1 MSSNDDYIFRTID
14 KNQISLHDA
23 VVDAIRIT
31 ESRIELLF
39 ENGFYLLNASPD
51 TAVLSKSAKLVIS
64 NFEDIGNV
72 SCEWLKRFKSR
83 FGERIVGKETDIN
96 SIASKLE
103 SKKLRISI
111 VDELR
116 GYNHI
121 YLRGTVLPYK
131 KRGLSDT
138 IIMEIIG
145 PSEVEYL
152 WN

>member
-1 MSSNDDYIFRTID
+1 MDSNDFIFRTID
-14 KNQISLHDA
+14 DDQISLHDS

-31 ESRIELLF
+31 ENGIELLF

-51 TAVLSKSAKLVIS
+51 GVVLSKSAKLVIS
-64 NFEDIGNV
+64 NIEDIRNV
-72 SCEWLKRFKSR
+72 SCEWFKRFKSR
-83 FGERIVGKETDIN
+83 FGERIIGKETDIN

-103 SKKLRISI
+103 NKKLRISI

-131 KRGLSDT
+131 NRGLSDV
-138 IIMEIIG
+138 IIFEIIG